1 MGSSIIRTV
10 FLILFFL
17 DTIAIIL
24 FFKIYIVIWKKY
36 MNYKM
41 KAPSSHKTLKQ
52 IEGSHKPPAQNQL
65 DDISINI
72 GVGVSLCL

>member
-1 MGSSIIRTV
+1 
-10 FLILFFL
+10 
-17 DTIAIIL
+17 
-24 FFKIYIVIWKKY
+24 
-36 MNYKM
+36 M

-72 GVGVSLCL
+72 GVGVSLCLWKTCPGDQSTW